1 MIIIIMMMMIIIII
15 IIIIYIGSINDMYYS
30 MIFFWTTDV
39 GPQISIS
46 FRFTKDGAI
55 LRNVQLDSGRL

>member
-1 MIIIIMMMMIIIII
+1 MIIIIMMMII